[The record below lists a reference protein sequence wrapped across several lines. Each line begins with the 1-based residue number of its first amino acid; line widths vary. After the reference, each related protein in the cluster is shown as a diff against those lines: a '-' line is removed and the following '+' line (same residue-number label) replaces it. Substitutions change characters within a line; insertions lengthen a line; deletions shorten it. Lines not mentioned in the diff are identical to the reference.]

1 MENPKKKKDET
12 SFDSEDS
19 EESEEQEAEI
29 NPGKLDREELDFDIE
44 GADNS
49 KAHQPYEF

>member
-1 MENPKKKKDET
+1 MQDPKKKKDET
-12 SFDSEDS
+12 SSDSEG
-19 EESEEQEAEI
+19 QEAEI
-29 NPGKLDREELDFDIE
+29 NPVKLDREELDLDQA